1 MKTFPLTFGFL
12 LLFVFFFF
20 HHQIVPCDQFE
31 TRSCQTLALT
41 LDQFDP
47 GRGGDFIP
55 RSISDLALLTSGTG
69 EDTDKTLPERAAGYT
84 DI

>member
-1 MKTFPLTFGFL
+1 MPF
-12 LLFVFFFF
+12 
-20 HHQIVPCDQFE
+20 DQFE

-47 GRGGDFIP
+47 GRGEDFIS
-55 RSISDLALLTSGTG
+55 RSMSYLSLLTSGTG
-69 EDTDKTLPERAAGYT
+69 GDTDKTLPERAAGYT